1 MNHQKV
7 STVAA
12 SKDFGVKNDDEID
25 SPDAPA
31 DPDMAR
37 ENKNVSRFSKKSQ
50 DSEIV
55 MIESSDLKSN
65 ASGAPQFRRK

>member
-37 ENKNVSRFSKKSQ
+37 ENKNVSRFSKKS
-50 DSEIV
+50 
-55 MIESSDLKSN
+55 
-65 ASGAPQFRRK
+65 